1 MTNLI
6 QSLATAL
13 ERLATLEAI
22 VARID
27 KLEDRVQRLGV
38 EAHEQITINHL
49 GEIRAESHGARIDK
63 LETLQYE
70 LGSSLGITDRS
81 LNRIEDRVR
90 ILEENG
96 DGGED
101 LEDRIG
107 EILDRKLDHVL
118 EDAVTEALSGREI
131 TICL

>member
-1 MTNLI
+1 MSNLI

-49 GEIRAESHGARIDK
+49 AEIRLK
-63 LETLQYE
+63 T
-70 LGSSLGITDRS
+70 
-81 LNRIEDRVR
+81 
-90 ILEENG
+90 LEENSG
-96 DGGED
+96 ESED

>member
-1 MTNLI
+1 MSNLI

-70 LGSSLGITDRS
+70 LGSSLGITDRNV
-81 LNRIEDRVR
+81 NRLEDKMTRF
-90 ILEENG
+90 EENENG
-96 DGGED
+96 SED